1 VTVFRFNLETLLK
14 YRTMIEEKAV
24 LEFSDKIRV
33 LEKEKGILEDITWQR
48 GAVMLQF
55 LEKQRGDLRAA
66 DVSTFISYL
75 HELKR
80 KQQEQDAIVRRAAAE
95 AEQKRR
101 ALVEAMK
108 KRKVMETLKEK
119 KFQAYRSDRRLKEFK
134 EMDEIGIIG
143 HGKKGSREEMDYRS

>member
-14 YRTMIEEKAV
+14 YRTMLEERAV
-24 LEFSDKIRV
+24 LEFSERARV
-33 LEKEKGILEDITWQR
+33 LEREKKVLEDITSQR

-55 LEKQRGDLRAA
+55 LEKQRGDLSSA
-66 DVSTFISYL
+66 DVATFVSYI

-80 KQQEQDAIVRRAAAE
+80 RQQEQDAIVRRAAAE
-95 AEQKRR
+95 TEQKRR

-108 KRKVMETLKEK
+108 KRKVMETLREK
-119 KFQAYRSDRRLKEFK
+119 KFQAYRSDRQLKEFK

-143 HGKKGSREEMDYRS
+143 YGKKGSREEMDHRS